1 MMLINVWWT
10 VIALILPLCSV
21 NSEPTCLENNVNV
34 APTKVFYV
42 GRDLNITIEVS
53 NRVTHKLVSQILIIL
68 LKEVL
73 GYADVHLVSTEGGNS
88 ISTLQQISGCKIPEK
103 CPEKSK
109 NFVPN
114 IMINVEVWLGP
125 GNSTEKWVQTGNV
138 ADCGPLGP
146 IGRTGWYLSL
156 SFVHKLW
163 QENNT
168 ILDHWRAFQKE
179 EIASLFDI
187 TEKELKRY
195 AFYNNK
201 KYYCQFPECEN
212 SYYKPPQCRRPN
224 VICATLLSDY
234 SESSFTVLK
243 SEIDHLQLLVKV
255 LWVGPNLENIVH
267 DRTSANKPILFYN
280 WKPNTVTSIGNFT
293 NVAFPHCED
302 KFSLQR
308 GKTCEH
314 DVNQLEKIIWSK
326 IKTNAPDIYQTIRAM
341 TFRQDDYFRLLETYT
356 QLKPRGVNIF
366 GTACTWITQNQ
377 ETWHEW
383 VPETYLQKPILYI
396 GGIFP
401 MNGTYW
407 QQSGVIPAAQIAI
420 DAVNKNQNIL
430 NQYKL
435 TLLVNDGQCA
445 ADEVMKSFIGYVTN
459 STYKDIIGILGPACS
474 DTVEPI
480 AGVAKHY
487 NTIIISYSAEG
498 ALINDQDKYPYFFR
512 TIPENSQFRHVYL
525 QLFKQLNWKSVAAL
539 TEDGQKYPEYISLVH
554 NLLQENGLNFITNS
568 KFPRDRVSHN
578 MTQYLLDLK
587 GKKAKIII
595 GDFYDYAARS
605 VMCEAYKQGM
615 IARNGYQWF
624 LPLWFQK
631 NWFDTDFY
639 NSNMSHSQENV
650 QCTTKQMMEAINGH
664 MSLAYKFYGDDDV
677 IMQEQKSIGAW
688 KEYYKQIA
696 KTTNRPTSMYGGYA
710 YDAVWVYAYA
720 LDALLKENHT
730 HVANLHSD
738 ETSRRFAELL
748 NKTNFTGVS
757 GHVYFEGSSRISE
770 ILVWQWRDNK
780 TYKIGL
786 YTPEGSDSGNLELNE
801 SAIVWLTADKK
812 KPNDGS
818 EGKMLII
825 LKFNVTLSTNS
836 HYIFI
841 HFSLLS
847 YILEPSSCHHL
858 EFLQKALG
866 VSCSIAV
873 VIANLFGFFILAV
886 LMLIIFII
894 FKHKYEQKMKSTE
907 ARMRELGLI
916 KNSNLLTLDE
926 WEMPRDHI
934 VINRKLGEG
943 AFGTVYGGE
952 AFITDKGWIAVAV
965 KTLKIGATVE
975 EKLDFLSE
983 AEMMKK
989 FDHKNIVQLIGV
1001 CTSGEPV
1008 YTVMEFM
1015 LYGDLKTYLLGRR
1028 HLVNDRER
1036 EKSDEVSDQR
1046 LTNIALDIA
1055 RGLSYLAELKYV
1067 HRDLACRNCLVNACR
1082 TVKIAD
1088 FGMCRPM
1095 FDSDYYRFNKRGML
1109 PVRWMAPESLID
1121 GIFTPTS
1128 DIWSYGVLLYEII
1141 TFGSFPYQ
1149 GLSNNQVLEYVKGF
1163 NTLPVPNGCK
1173 PELASLLLQCWS
1185 RRAQDR
1191 PSASEIVEILAHH
1204 SNLISP
1210 CLDMPMASVEVED
1223 TDSIEI
1229 AINERTRLH
1238 SVSENWPQKRQNGS
1252 VDQTIKMYKETHELE
1267 DIERKFENSPALD
1280 SPCVLGHKGQY
1291 LTLQNGPRGDSD
1303 YGSDVSQDF
1312 PQTISFV

>member
-1 MMLINVWWT
+1 MLTNIWWT
-10 VIALILPLCSV
+10 VIALIIPLCAIKCD
-21 NSEPTCLENNVNV
+21 NCLNNPND
-34 APTKVFYV
+34 PTKVFYA
-42 GRDLNITIEVS
+42 GRDLNITVEIS
-53 NRVTHKLVSQILIIL
+53 NRVTHKLVSEILIIL
-68 LKEVL
+68 LKEIL
-73 GYADVHLVSTEGGNS
+73 GYADVLPVYVEGGNS
-88 ISTLQQISGCKIPEK
+88 TSTLQQISGCEKPEK
-103 CPEKSK
+103 CTEKS
-109 NFVPN
+109 NDFVPN

-125 GNSTEKWVQTGNV
+125 GNSTEKWAQTGNI

-146 IGRTGWYLSL
+146 IGRTGWYISESL
-156 SFVHKLW
+156 VYQHW
-163 QENNT
+163 IYNNT
-168 ILDHWRAFQKE
+168 ILDHWRAFKRE
-179 EIASLFDI
+179 ETAFLFDI
-187 TEKELKRY
+187 PEKEISSY
-195 AFYNNK
+195 AFNNATK
-201 KYYCQFPECEN
+201 KYYCQIGECQKG
-212 SYYKPPQCRRPN
+212 YYIPPQCKKKN
-224 VICATLLSDY
+224 TVCGILLADY
-234 SESSFTVLK
+234 SETSYSVLK
-243 SEIDHLQLLVKV
+243 SEIDHLQLLIKV
-255 LWVGPNLENIVH
+255 LWVGPNLEYLVQH
-267 DRTSANKPILFYN
+267 RTSANKPILFYN
-280 WKPNTVTSIGNFT
+280 WKPNTVTSLGNFT

-302 KFSLQR
+302 KFSLQK

-314 DVNQLEKIIWSK
+314 DVNQLEKVIWSK
-326 IKTNAPDIYQTIRAM
+326 IKTNAPDIYHTIRAM
-341 TFRQDDYFRLLETYT
+341 TFRQDDYLRLLETYT
-356 QLKPRGVNIF
+356 QLKPRGHNLFEI
-366 GTACTWITQNQ
+366 ACTWINQNQ
-377 ETWHEW
+377 ETWHDW
-383 VPETYLQKPILYI
+383 VPADFSQKPILYI

-401 MNGTYW
+401 VNGTYW
-407 QQSGVIPAAQIAI
+407 QQSGVIPAAQIAV
-420 DAVNKNQNIL
+420 DAVNHNKQIL
-430 NQYKL
+430 DQYKL
-435 TLLVNDGQCA
+435 TLLINDGQCA

-459 STYKDIIGILGPACS
+459 STFKDLIGILGPACS

-487 NTIIISYSAEG
+487 NTLIISYSAEG
-498 ALINDQDKYPYFFR
+498 ALVGDRKNYPYFFR
-512 TIPENSQFRHVYL
+512 TIPENSQFGNVYL
-525 QLFKQLNWKSVAAL
+525 QLFKQLQWSRVAAL
-539 TEDGQKYPEYISLVH
+539 TEEGQKYPEYISLVH
-554 NLLQENGLNFITNS
+554 NLLQKNGLNFITNR
-568 KFPRDRVSHN
+568 KFHRARLSHN

-587 GKKAKIII
+587 EKKAKIII

-605 VMCEAYKQGM
+605 VMCEAFKQGM
-615 IARNGYQWF
+615 IAQNGYQWF
-624 LPLWFQK
+624 LPLWFQN

-639 NSNMSHSQENV
+639 NSNKSYNQENV
-650 QCTTKQMMEAINGH
+650 PCTTKEMMEAINGH
-664 MSLAYKFYGDDDV
+664 MSLAYKFYGDDDD
-677 IMQEQKSIGAW
+677 IMQEQKTIGSW

-696 KTTNRPTSMYGGYA
+696 KTTNRQPSMYGGYA

-720 LDALLKENHT
+720 LDALLKENHI

-738 ETSRRFAELL
+738 ETSKRFVDLV
-748 NKTNFTGVS
+748 NQTNFTGVS
-757 GHVYFEGSSRISE
+757 GQVYFEKSSRISE
-770 ILVWQWRDNK
+770 ILIWQWRNNK
-780 TYKIGL
+780 KYKIGI
-786 YTPEGSDSGNLELNE
+786 YTPYGDDNGHLELNE
-801 SAIVWLTADKK
+801 SAIVWLTADKQ

-818 EGKMLII
+818 EK
-825 LKFNVTLSTNS
+825 
-836 HYIFI
+836 
-841 HFSLLS
+841 
-847 YILEPSSCHHL
+847 PSVCQL
-858 EFLQKALG
+858 EFLRKLLD
-866 VSCSIAV
+866 VSCEIAI
-873 VIANLFGFFILAV
+873 VIANLFGFFILAI
-886 LMLIIFII
+886 LMLICFII

-916 KNSNLLTLDE
+916 KNGNLLTLDE

-952 AFITDKGWIAVAV
+952 AFINDKGWIAVAV
-965 KTLKIGATVE
+965 KTLKIGATIE

-989 FDHKNIVQLIGV
+989 FDHKNIVQLVGV

-1028 HLVNDRER
+1028 HLVNHRDR

-1046 LTNIALDIA
+1046 LTNIALDVA

-1149 GLSNNQVLEYVKGF
+1149 GLSNNQVLDYVKGF
-1163 NTLPVPNGCK
+1163 NTLAVPSGCK
-1173 PELASLLLQCWS
+1173 PQLASLLLKCWS
-1185 RRAQDR
+1185 RKPQDR
-1191 PSASEIVEILAHH
+1191 PSASEIVEILANH

-1223 TDSIEI
+1223 TDSIEL

-1238 SVSENWPQKRQNGS
+1238 SVSGNWPQKRQNGS
-1252 VDQTIKMYKETHELE
+1252 VDQTVKMFKEAHELE
-1267 DIERKFENSPALD
+1267 DLARKRETSPVLD

-1291 LTLQNGPRGDSD
+1291 LTLHQNGPRGDSD

-1312 PQTISFV
+1312 PHTITFV